1 VRKINGL
8 TGGEQKMI
16 INGNVQAVAGAYSVS
31 SAGGVKRTANV
42 RETSQDDE
50 VLLSQAG
57 QSFSSMLQK
66 LQNMD
71 DVRSDKVQDLR
82 GKIADGSYKVTDE
95 NIAASLLNIRF

>member
-1 VRKINGL
+1 
-8 TGGEQKMI
+8 MI

-42 RETSQDDE
+42 RETAHSDE
-50 VLLSQAG
+50 VLLSHEG

-71 DVRSDKVQDLR
+71 DVRANKVQDISA
-82 GKIADGSYKVTDE
+82 KIADGSYSVSSE
-95 NIAASLLNIRF
+95 NIAARLLNVRF